1 MVTDGAGDGANL
13 GDLITYT
20 ISIENKGN
28 VTLNSLTISDTI
40 KDGNGA
46 NLSLDGPPSF
56 VSATTSSTSTTLQVG
71 GTATFTANYTI
82 DQQAVDSGRVEN
94 SAVGTAS
101 SPSGVQTSD
110 TSDDGDDSDG
120 DIDDDPTITLLTAT
134 PTLSVSK
141 SATVND
147 PDSNG
152 VDLGDT
158 ITYTIVVTNTGD
170 LTLSNV
176 VITDTLTDANS
187 SSLSLNSGP
196 TLTAGDASNLGVG
209 AALTYQATHVITQQG
224 CLLYT
229 SDAADE

>member
-1 MVTDGAGDGANL
+1 M
-13 GDLITYT
+13 
-20 ISIENKGN
+20 
-28 VTLNSLTISDTI
+28 
-40 KDGNGA
+40 
-46 NLSLDGPPSF
+46 
-56 VSATTSSTSTTLQVG
+56 
-71 GTATFTANYTI
+71 
-82 DQQAVDSGRVEN
+82 DSGRVEN

-170 LTLSNV
+170 LTMSNV
-176 VITDTLTDANS
+176 RVVDTLTDGNS
-187 SSLSLNSGP
+187 STLTLTSGP
-196 TLTAGDASNLGVG
+196 TLISGNASSLAVNG
-209 AALTYQATHVITQQG
+209 ALTYQATFVINQQSVDSG
-224 CLLYT
+224 SAINSVSVSGETPKGVTVTDVIDLSLIHI
-229 SDAADE
+229 